1 MVFCHENCLRNKFFD
16 FMWLSRHP
24 RLSAPPYSAPWQSR
38 HSGIHTAYTTS
49 RREHNFCV
57 PYPGQYRGSKKL
69 IIDHRPR
76 VNRPSRSSMNGR
88 IAVQRDQLDQ
98 NLAPSQV
105 HHVPVPIGRRPLYLS
120 VYFAKVFV
128 QSLWGNPQRHDVD
141 TQGRMTR

>member
-1 MVFCHENCLRNKFFD
+1 MSAQHVFID

-24 RLSAPPYSAPWQSR
+24 RLSTPPYSAPWQSR

-98 NLAPSQV
+98 NLAPVTSSSCPRAYWSSAVIFVCSLCQSIRSIALGQ
-105 HHVPVPIGRRPLYLS
+105 PPASRR
-120 VYFAKVFV
+120 
-128 QSLWGNPQRHDVD
+128 RHSGSDD
-141 TQGRMTR
+141 ALMYA